1 MDSMAKLCAQMAD
14 RGGYDIRLEAAAA
27 KEWNTVR
34 AWELVDQ
41 TLQIRGGRGYETE
54 SSLAG
59 RGESP
64 IPVER
69 IMRDC
74 RINLIFEGSSE
85 VMHLFMARE
94 AVDKHLQVAGAMIDP
109 KKPAGEKLAA
119 MPKILGYYATWYP
132 PLWLRGVGT
141 LARFNDWGPLATHM
155 RFVERSCRKLAR
167 ESFHGMAIYQAKM
180 ERKQGFLFRCVDV
193 VMELF
198 AMTAAMS
205 HARRLKDLGRPE
217 GKEAIELAELFCRQA
232 RRRVR
237 KSFRDLWSNDDTVL
251 NKVAG
256 NVMQGRHEWL
266 GQGRMDLGF
275 TAESFRTRHIS
286 ERQPEEKPR
295 VAAAS

>member
-1 MDSMAKLCAQMAD
+1 
-14 RGGYDIRLEAAAA
+14 
-27 KEWNTVR
+27 
-34 AWELVDQ
+34 
-41 TLQIRGGRGYETE
+41 
-54 SSLAG
+54 
-59 RGESP
+59 
-64 IPVER
+64 
-69 IMRDC
+69 
-74 RINLIFEGSSE
+74 
-85 VMHLFMARE
+85 
-94 AVDKHLQVAGAMIDP
+94 
-109 KKPAGEKLAA
+109 

-132 PLWLRGVGT
+132 PLWLRGLGT
-141 LARFNDWGPLATHM
+141 FGRFGDWGRLATHM

-205 HARRLKDLGRPE
+205 HARRLEEAGRPE
-217 GKEAIELAELFCRQA
+217 GREAIELAELFCRQA

-237 KSFRDLWSNDDTVL
+237 RSFRDLWSNDDTAL

-266 GQGRMDLGF
+266 AKGRMDLGF
-275 TAESFRTRHIS
+275 TAESFRTRYIT